1 MILSNEPNDVKPTA
15 AQADDATL
23 ITAQSAH
30 EELLS
35 ARETLRQ
42 SQLELRA
49 LADSM
54 PQLAWI
60 AEQDGTMIWYNQ
72 RWYDYTGTTAEQMA
86 AAGWHDVYAPDC
98 VDAMEAHWEQCRL
111 SGAPLEL
118 EVPIRSA
125 EGEFRWFLTRANSV
139 RNSHGKILRWFGT
152 CTDVDQVKR
161 AQEALRDETAV
172 LELVN
177 RTGTALA
184 STRDLHPLL
193 QELTDAATSI
203 SGARFGAFFYQS
215 IDDHGAAAILHTLSS
230 DAPAGFAR
238 FGEPRAGA
246 LLVPGVRSEGPVRSD
261 DLLADPRF
269 EAVSANADA
278 DAAAAAAADLAP
290 GVASSPLVRSYLAVP
305 VALSSGAVIGCLFFG
320 HPEPEMFTE
329 RTERIIGGIAAQAAI
344 AIDNARLYEAS
355 QRAAE
360 ERKVLLDSERQAR
373 AEAERTSQMK
383 DEFLATLSHE
393 LRTPLTA
400 ILGWA
405 QVLRRGSRDQ
415 ADLHRGLQTI
425 ERNARAQA
433 QLIED
438 LLDMSSIA
446 SGKVQLE
453 MLSLSPAAIA
463 AAAIE
468 TVRPA
473 AEAKH
478 IQVHTEFEQVAGM
491 VAGDANRLQQI
502 IWNLLTNAIKF
513 TPHDGSVTVG
523 VRREGDQIAVFVR
536 DTGIGIAPDFLPHVF
551 ERFRQADATT
561 TRKHGGLGL
570 GLSIVKHLVEQHGGT
585 VSAES
590 AGEGLGACFTVRLPR
605 RAGKNE
611 LSVNGAGNG
620 SGAFAA
626 AHDLSGLQ
634 VLVVDDE
641 DDARELIKRI
651 LNDCNADVLTAATA
665 TEALTLLKHARP
677 DLMVSDLGMPE
688 VDGYGLL
695 DRIRALGPAHGGNL
709 PAIALTAFARSED
722 RVRALSSGFLA
733 HISKPVEPG
742 ELISKVA
749 AMGAAHRHL

>member
-1 MILSNEPNDVKPTA
+1 MILPNEPNDVMPA
-15 AQADDATL
+15 ASLADDAML
-23 ITAQSAH
+23 ATAPSAH

-35 ARETLRQ
+35 AREALRQ

-49 LADSM
+49 LANSM

-72 RWYDYTGTTAEQMA
+72 RWYDYTGTSPEQMA
-86 AAGWHDVYAPDC
+86 AGAWRDVYAPECLDPM
-98 VDAMEAHWEQCRL
+98 AQLWEQCRA
-111 SGAPLEL
+111 SGAPFEL

-125 EGEFRWFLTRANSV
+125 DGEFRWFLTRANPV
-139 RNSHGKILRWFGT
+139 RSSNGLILRWFGT

-203 SGARFGAFFYQS
+203 SGARFGAFFHQGL
-215 IDDHGAAAILHTLSS
+215 DGDGAAALLHTLSS
-230 DAPAGFAR
+230 GAPAGFAS
-238 FGEPRAGA
+238 FGEPRAAA
-246 LLVPGVRSEGPVRSD
+246 LLGPNTGGKAPVRSD
-261 DLLADPRF
+261 DLQAEGRQT
-269 EAVSANADA
+269 
-278 DAAAAAAADLAP
+278 AP
-290 GVASSPLVRSYLAVP
+290 GQPPVRSYLAVP
-305 VALSSGAVIGCLFFG
+305 VALSSGTVIGCLCFG
-320 HPEPEMFTE
+320 HPEPDMFSE
-329 RTERIIGGIAAQAAI
+329 RTERIIGGVAAQAAI
-344 AIDNARLYEAS
+344 AIDNARLYQAT
-355 QRAAE
+355 QQAAE

-453 MLSLSPAAIA
+453 MLSLSPSTIA

-473 AEAKH
+473 AQAKH
-478 IQVHTEFEQVAGM
+478 IRLQTEFEALAGM

-513 TPHDGSVTVG
+513 TPHGGMVTIG
-523 VRREGDQIAVFVR
+523 VRREGDQVAIFVR
-536 DTGIGIAPDFLPHVF
+536 DTGIGIAPGFIAHVF

-561 TRKHGGLGL
+561 TRQHGGLGL

-605 RAGKNE
+605 RTGKNE
-611 LSVNGAGNG
+611 
-620 SGAFAA
+620 AA
-626 AHDLSGLQ
+626 AGADGLPSAATHDLSGLQ

-665 TEALTLLKHARP
+665 TEALSLLQHARP

-695 DRIRALGPAHGGNL
+695 DRIRALGPAHGGDL

-722 RVRALSSGFLA
+722 RMRALSSGFMA
-733 HISKPVEPG
+733 HISKPVEPS
-742 ELISKVA
+742 ELIAKVA
-749 AMGAAHRHL
+749 AMGAAHRHA

>member
-1 MILSNEPNDVKPTA
+1 MISPDEPIDAMPTA
-15 AQADDATL
+15 APADGTMPGPPP
-23 ITAQSAH
+23 SAH

-60 AEQDGTMIWYNQ
+60 AEQDGTMVWYNQ
-72 RWYDYTGTTAEQMA
+72 RWYDYTGTSSDQMLA
-86 AAGWHDVYAPDC
+86 TGWRNVYAPEC
-98 VDAMEAHWEQCRL
+98 VDAMEAHWEQCRH
-111 SGAPLEL
+111 SGAPFEL

-125 EGEFRWFLTRANSV
+125 DGEFRWFLTRANPV
-139 RNSHGKILRWFGT
+139 RRRDGAILRWFGT

-184 STRDLHPLL
+184 STRDLQPLL

-203 SGARFGAFFYQS
+203 SGARFGAFFYQAE
-215 IDDHGAAAILHTLSS
+215 GAIQHTLSR
-230 DAPAGFAR
+230 DAPPGFAS
-238 FGEPRAGA
+238 FGEPRATA
-246 LLVPGVRSEGPVRSD
+246 LLGPGGRGKGAVRSG
-261 DLLADPRF
+261 DL
-269 EAVSANADA
+269 
-278 DAAAAAAADLAP
+278 AAAAIDADGRPAPAPAAAP
-290 GVASSPLVRSYLAVP
+290 GQPAVRSYLAVP
-305 VALSSGAVIGCLFFG
+305 VALSSGVVIGCLFFG
-320 HPEPEMFTE
+320 HPEPDMFTE
-329 RTERIIGGIAAQAAI
+329 RTERIIGGVAAQAAI
-344 AIDNARLYEAS
+344 AIDNARLYEAT
-355 QRAAE
+355 QQAAE

-463 AAAIE
+463 SAAID

-473 AEAKH
+473 AEARH
-478 IQVHTEFEQVAGM
+478 IELRTEFDAQAGM
-491 VAGDANRLQQI
+491 VAGDASRLQQI

-513 TPHDGSVTVG
+513 TPHGGVVTIG
-523 VRREGDQIAVFVR
+523 VRREGDQVALFVR
-536 DTGIGIAPDFLPHVF
+536 DTGIGIASGFIDHVF

-585 VSAES
+585 VHAHS
-590 AGEGLGACFTVRLPR
+590 AGEGQGACFTVRLPR
-605 RAGKNE
+605 RG
-611 LSVNGAGNG
+611 GRHD
-620 SGAFAA
+620 AA
-626 AHDLSGLQ
+626 AGAPRAAAAQDLSGLQ

-665 TEALTLLKHARP
+665 TEALALLRHARP

-695 DRIRALGPAHGGNL
+695 ERIRALGPDGGGDL
-709 PAIALTAFARSED
+709 PAIALTAFAHAED
-722 RVRALSSGFLA
+722 RLRALSSGFMA
-733 HISKPVEPG
+733 HISKPVEPA

-749 AMGAAHRHL
+749 AMGAAHRAA

>member
-1 MILSNEPNDVKPTA
+1 MILPNEPNDVMPA
-15 AQADDATL
+15 ASLADDAML
-23 ITAQSAH
+23 ATAPSAH

-35 ARETLRQ
+35 AREALRQ

-49 LADSM
+49 LANSM

-72 RWYDYTGTTAEQMA
+72 RWYDYTGTSPEQMA
-86 AAGWHDVYAPDC
+86 AGAWRDVYAPECLDPM
-98 VDAMEAHWEQCRL
+98 AQLWEQCRA
-111 SGAPLEL
+111 SGAPFEL

-125 EGEFRWFLTRANSV
+125 DGEFRWFLTRANPV
-139 RNSHGKILRWFGT
+139 RGSNGLILRWFGT

-203 SGARFGAFFYQS
+203 SGARFGAFFHQGL
-215 IDDHGAAAILHTLSS
+215 DGDGAAALLHTLSS
-230 DAPAGFAR
+230 GAPAGFAS
-238 FGEPRAGA
+238 FGEPRAAA
-246 LLVPGVRSEGPVRSD
+246 LLGPNAGGKAPVRCD
-261 DLLADPRF
+261 DLPA
-269 EAVSANADA
+269 EARQT
-278 DAAAAAAADLAP
+278 AP
-290 GVASSPLVRSYLAVP
+290 GQPPVRSYLAVP
-305 VALSSGAVIGCLFFG
+305 VALSSGTVIGCLCFG
-320 HPEPEMFTE
+320 HPEPDMFSE
-329 RTERIIGGIAAQAAI
+329 RTERIIGGVAAQAAI
-344 AIDNARLYEAS
+344 AIDNARLYQAT
-355 QRAAE
+355 QQAAE

-453 MLSLSPAAIA
+453 MLSLSPSAIA

-473 AEAKH
+473 AQAKH
-478 IQVHTEFEQVAGM
+478 IRLHTEFEALAGM

-513 TPHDGSVTVG
+513 TPHGGMVTVG
-523 VRREGDQIAVFVR
+523 VRREGDQVAIFVR
-536 DTGIGIAPDFLPHVF
+536 DTGIGIAPGFIAHVF

-561 TRKHGGLGL
+561 TRQHGGLGL

-605 RAGKNE
+605 RTGKNE
-611 LSVNGAGNG
+611 
-620 SGAFAA
+620 AA
-626 AHDLSGLQ
+626 AGADGLPSAATHDLSGLQ

-665 TEALTLLKHARP
+665 TEALSLLQHARP

-695 DRIRALGPAHGGNL
+695 DRIRALGPAHGGDL

-722 RVRALSSGFLA
+722 RMRALSSGFMA
-733 HISKPVEPG
+733 HISKPVEPS
-742 ELISKVA
+742 ELIAKVA
-749 AMGAAHRHL
+749 AMGAAHRHA

>member
-1 MILSNEPNDVKPTA
+1 MILPTEPNDVMPA
-15 AQADDATL
+15 ATEADDAL
-23 ITAQSAH
+23 LVTAQSAH

-72 RWYDYTGTTAEQMA
+72 RWYDYTGTSPEQMA
-86 AAGWHDVYAPDC
+86 ASGWHDVYAPDC
-98 VDAMEAHWEQCRL
+98 VAAMEAHWDQCRL
-111 SGAPLEL
+111 SGEPLEL

-125 EGEFRWFLTRANSV
+125 EGEFRWFLTRANPV
-139 RNSHGKILRWFGT
+139 RSSNGKVLRWFGT

-215 IDDHGAAAILHTLSS
+215 VDDHGVAMILHTLSS
-230 DAPAGFAR
+230 GAPDAFAS
-238 FGEPRAGA
+238 FGAPRASA
-246 LLVPGVRSEGPVRSD
+246 LLGPSMRGEGPVRSD
-261 DLLADPRF
+261 DLLTDPRYN
-269 EAVSANADA
+269 NAA
-278 DAAAAAAADLAP
+278 TGAEQGAAP
-290 GVASSPLVRSYLAVP
+290 GEPLVRSYLAVP

-355 QRAAE
+355 QQAAQ

-446 SGKVQLE
+446 SGKVKLE

-478 IQVHTEFEQVAGM
+478 IHLHTDFEAAAGM

-513 TPHDGSVTVG
+513 TPHDGAVTVG
-523 VRREGDQIAVFVR
+523 VRREGDQIAIFVR
-536 DTGIGIAPDFLPHVF
+536 DTGIGIAPDFIHHVF

-611 LSVNGAGNG
+611 QPIHVAGNG
-620 SGAFAA
+620 AVAN

-733 HISKPVEPG
+733 HISKPVEPS

-749 AMGAAHRHL
+749 AMGAAHRHV

>member
-1 MILSNEPNDVKPTA
+1 MILPNEPNDVMPSATVA
-15 AQADDATL
+15 NDAPL
-23 ITAQSAH
+23 IPAPSA
-30 EELLS
+30 EQELLS
-35 ARETLRQ
+35 AREALRQ

-49 LADSM
+49 LANSM

-72 RWYDYTGTTAEQMA
+72 RWYDYTGTTPEHMA
-86 AAGWHDVYAPDC
+86 GGGWRDVYAPDC
-98 VDAMEAHWEQCRL
+98 LDAMLALWEQCRA
-111 SGAPLEL
+111 SGAPFEL
-118 EVPIRSA
+118 EVPIRGA
-125 EGEFRWFLTRANSV
+125 GGEFRWFLTRANPV
-139 RNSHGKILRWFGT
+139 RGSDGRVLRWFGT

-177 RTGTALA
+177 RTGTTLA
-184 STRDLHPLL
+184 STRDLRPLL

-203 SGARFGAFFYQS
+203 SGARFGAFFHQ
-215 IDDHGAAAILHTLSS
+215 GVGGGGEAVMLHTL
-230 DAPAGFAR
+230 ARATPEGFAR
-238 FGEPRAGA
+238 FGEPRAAA
-246 LLVPGVRSEGPVRSD
+246 LLGPNLAGRGPLRSD
-261 DLLADPRF
+261 DLGATPDL
-269 EAVSANADA
+269 
-278 DAAAAAAADLAP
+278 AADGQP
-290 GVASSPLVRSYLAVP
+290 PVRSYLAVP
-305 VALSSGAVIGCLFFG
+305 VALSSGAVIGCLCLG
-320 HPEPEMFTE
+320 HPEPGMFSE
-329 RTERIIGGIAAQAAI
+329 RTERIIGGVAAQAAI
-344 AIDNARLYEAS
+344 AIDNARLYEAT
-355 QRAAE
+355 QQAAE

-453 MLSLSPAAIA
+453 MLPLSPSAIA

-473 AEAKH
+473 AQAKH
-478 IQVHTEFEQVAGM
+478 IHLHTEFEPLAGM

-502 IWNLLTNAIKF
+502 IWNLLANAIKF
-513 TPHDGSVTVG
+513 TPHGGTVTVG
-523 VRREGDQIAVFVR
+523 VRREGDQVAVFVR
-536 DTGIGIAPDFLPHVF
+536 DTGIGIAPGFIAHVF

-561 TRKHGGLGL
+561 TRQHGGLGL

-590 AGEGLGACFTVRLPR
+590 AGDGLGACFTVRLPR
-605 RAGKNE
+605 RGGKNE
-611 LSVNGAGNG
+611 AAPAGAT
-620 SGAFAA
+620 GAAA

-665 TEALTLLKHARP
+665 TEALQLLQHARP

-733 HISKPVEPG
+733 HISKPVEPS

-749 AMGAAHRHL
+749 AMGAAHRHA

>member
-1 MILSNEPNDVKPTA
+1 MILPNEPNDVIAPA
-15 AQADDATL
+15 PPADDAMLT
-23 ITAQSAH
+23 TAQRAH

-35 ARETLRQ
+35 AREALRQ

-49 LADSM
+49 LANSM

-72 RWYDYTGTTAEQMA
+72 RWYDYTGTSPEHMA
-86 AAGWHDVYAPDC
+86 VGGWRDVYAPDC
-98 VDAMEAHWEQCRL
+98 LGAMVDLWEQCRTT
-111 SGAPLEL
+111 GAPFEL

-125 EGEFRWFLTRANSV
+125 DGEFRWFLTRANPV
-139 RNSHGKILRWFGT
+139 RGGNGQILRWFGT

-193 QELTDAATSI
+193 HELTDAATSI
-203 SGARFGAFFYQS
+203 SGARFGAFFHQG
-215 IDDHGAAAILHTLSS
+215 IDGDGAAALLHTLSS
-230 DAPAGFAR
+230 GAPDGFAGFA
-238 FGEPRAGA
+238 EPRAAA
-246 LLVPGVRSEGPVRSD
+246 LLAATGGKGPVRSD
-261 DLLADPRF
+261 DVQA
-269 EAVSANADA
+269 EAK
-278 DAAAAAAADLAP
+278 P
-290 GVASSPLVRSYLAVP
+290 GQPAVRSYLAVP
-305 VALSSGAVIGCLFFG
+305 VALSSGAVIGCLCFG
-320 HPEPEMFTE
+320 HPEPHMFTE
-329 RTERIIGGIAAQAAI
+329 RTERIIGGVAAQAAI
-344 AIDNARLYEAS
+344 AIDNARLYQAT
-355 QRAAE
+355 QQAAE

-453 MLSLSPAAIA
+453 MLSLSPSAIA

-473 AEAKH
+473 AQAKH
-478 IQVHTEFEQVAGM
+478 IHLTTEFEALAGM

-502 IWNLLTNAIKF
+502 TWNLLTNAIKF
-513 TPHDGSVTVG
+513 TPHGGTVTVG
-523 VRREGDQIAVFVR
+523 VRREGDQIAIFVR
-536 DTGIGIAPDFLPHVF
+536 DTGIGIAPGFIAHVF

-561 TRKHGGLGL
+561 TRQHGGLGL

-605 RAGKNE
+605 RTGKDE
-611 LSVNGAGNG
+611 ASASDGAR
-620 SGAFAA
+620 SAA
-626 AHDLSGLQ
+626 THDLSGLQ

-665 TEALTLLKHARP
+665 SEALTLLEHARP

-695 DRIRALGPAHGGNL
+695 DRIRALGPAQGGNL

-722 RVRALSSGFLA
+722 RVRALSSGFMA
-733 HISKPVEPG
+733 HISKPVEPA

-749 AMGAAHRHL
+749 AMGAAHRHA

>member
-1 MILSNEPNDVKPTA
+1 MILPNEPNDVLPSA
-15 AQADDATL
+15 SLADDAML

-35 ARETLRQ
+35 AREALRQ

-49 LADSM
+49 LANSM

-72 RWYDYTGTTAEQMA
+72 RWYDYTGTSPEQMA
-86 AAGWHDVYAPDC
+86 AGGWRDVYAPDC
-98 VDAMEAHWEQCRL
+98 LDAMVELWEQCRA
-111 SGAPLEL
+111 SGAPFEL

-125 EGEFRWFLTRANSV
+125 DGEFRWFLTRANPV
-139 RNSHGKILRWFGT
+139 RGSNGLILRWFGT

-203 SGARFGAFFYQS
+203 SGARFGAFFHQGL
-215 IDDHGAAAILHTLSS
+215 DGAGEAALLHTLSRG
-230 DAPAGFAR
+230 APAGFAS
-238 FGEPRAGA
+238 FAEPRAA
-246 LLVPGVRSEGPVRSD
+246 SLLGPNRGGTGPVRND
-261 DLLADPRF
+261 DLHAG
-269 EAVSANADA
+269 ASH
-278 DAAAAAAADLAP
+278 AP
-290 GVASSPLVRSYLAVP
+290 PGQPPVRSYLAVP
-305 VALSSGAVIGCLFFG
+305 VALSSGTVIGCLCFG
-320 HPEPEMFTE
+320 HPEPDMFSE
-329 RTERIIGGIAAQAAI
+329 RTERIIGGVAAQAAI
-344 AIDNARLYEAS
+344 AIDNARLYQAT
-355 QRAAE
+355 QQAAE

-453 MLSLSPAAIA
+453 MLSLSPSAIA
-463 AAAIE
+463 AAAVE

-473 AEAKH
+473 AQAKH
-478 IQVHTEFEQVAGM
+478 IHLHTEFEALAGM

-502 IWNLLTNAIKF
+502 IWNLLSNAIKF
-513 TPHDGSVTVG
+513 TPHGGMVTIG
-523 VRREGDQIAVFVR
+523 VRREGDQVAIFVR
-536 DTGIGIAPDFLPHVF
+536 DTGIGIAPGFIAHVF

-561 TRKHGGLGL
+561 TRQHGGLGL

-605 RAGKNE
+605 RSGKNE
-611 LSVNGAGNG
+611 
-620 SGAFAA
+620 AA
-626 AHDLSGLQ
+626 ADAGGVRSAATHDLSGLQ

-665 TEALTLLKHARP
+665 TEALTLLQHARP

-722 RVRALSSGFLA
+722 RVRALSSGFMA
-733 HISKPVEPG
+733 HISKPVEPS

-749 AMGAAHRHL
+749 AMGAAHRHA